1 MNIIIYDTEYTS
13 WHGSLENNWSRED
26 EYRELVQ
33 LSAIKIKINENDITI
48 EDTFSEYCIPTINS
62 CLSDYFINLTGIT
75 NNIIKNKGYKFNE
88 LIIKFYNFSKNDKLF
103 SFGSKNGSD
112 KIILLENINL
122 NKNKNE
128 NILNWINNNHFD
140 IRPLFDLFENT
151 SNFNSGNLYKLFNIK
166 INENQIQE
174 HNSLWDVKSQ
184 FFCLQHLYKENKD
197 MVLNYL
203 KNNY

>member
-75 NNIIKNKGYKFNE
+75 NNIIKNKGYKFNATGTSDLSCI
-88 LIIKFYNFSKNDKLF
+88 LIESLIK
-103 SFGSKNGSD
+103 
-112 KIILLENINL
+112 NL
-122 NKNKNE
+122 NSEMICSKD
-128 NILNWINNNHFD
+128 L
-140 IRPLFDLFENT
+140 LFVV
-151 SNFNSGNLYKLFNIK
+151 SS
-166 INENQIQE
+166 
-174 HNSLWDVKSQ
+174 KSQ
-184 FFCLQHLYKENKD
+184 YFSI
-197 MVLNYL
+197 
-203 KNNY
+203 

>member
-13 WHGSLENNWSRED
+13 WQGSLENNWSREG

-33 LSAIKIKINENDITI
+33 LSAIKIKINENHITI

-62 CLSDYFINLTGIT
+62 CLSDYFTNLTGIT
-75 NNIIKNKGYKFNE
+75 NKTVNKLGINFNE
-88 LIIKFYNFSKNDKLF
+88 LISKFYNFSKYFNCF
-103 SFGSKNGSD
+103 CYGSKLGNDSH
-112 KIILLENINL
+112 ILIENMNL
-122 NKNKNE
+122 NKNKDI

-140 IRPLFDLFENT
+140 IRPLFQSVIDTKNY
-151 SNFNSGNLYKLFNIK
+151 NSGNLYKAFKLK
-166 INENQIQE
+166 INTNLIKE

-184 FFCLQHLYKENKD
+184 FFCLQHIYKENNDK
-197 MVLNYL
+197 VLNYL